1 MSEEPDAVEVMRRRL
16 RYRAGHRGTKE
27 LDILLG
33 RFAEAHIES
42 MSVSD
47 LERFERYLAHPDPDI
62 NRWIFA
68 PDKHGDSE
76 EFELSRQ
83 IRTFHGLE

>member
-1 MSEEPDAVEVMRRRL
+1 MSDEPDSVEVMRRRL
-16 RYRAGHRGTKE
+16 RYRAGHRGTME

-33 RFAEAHIES
+33 RFAEARIAT

-47 LERFERYLAHPDPDI
+47 LERFERYLAQPDPDI

-68 PDKHGDSE
+68 PDAHGDGE
-76 EFELSRQ
+76 EFEVSRQ
-83 IRTFHGLE
+83 IRAFHGLE